1 MEFLS
6 AAVAYNQW
14 MPVSVV
20 HISDLHRD
28 AGSHITTAALLESLR
43 RDRDRYMSDGSIPK
57 PALVVVSGDI
67 VYGVTTTDYGSDA
80 RLKEQY
86 KEAHEF
92 LVRLAEAFFS
102 GDRDRVVV
110 VPGNHDISLPHVM
123 RSTEVV
129 DFPMS
134 SDARALLG
142 QQFAQD
148 GTPLRW
154 SWNDLSMRRIADVD
168 EYNRRLLPYAEF
180 YDNFYQGR
188 RAFSL
193 DPAKQFA
200 IHDFPELRLVFAAL
214 SSCHEND
221 PFNRTGRIHPEC
233 IAGATREVAEYTR
246 RGRLAIAVWHHSI
259 QGGPKVSD
267 YVDAD
272 MLQSLMDGGFVLALH
287 GHQHRPQLV
296 EHRFT
301 ADRKRNIVVLSAGT
315 LCGGPRT
322 LPSGRMRAYN
332 VLVIDPES
340 RQCAMH
346 VRDMQNADFSLP
358 VWGDAHVVEFSG
370 SSITFPLT
378 PSTARHDTLI
388 QVVAE
393 ADRLLRMGGA
403 KEAYRLVQPHI
414 DDTLARRLAVHALA
428 ELQDWNELVVVIDA
442 PTSPEEFIVLCDS
455 LYELGRR
462 DDLAKLLGSWFAM
475 NSKDLGV
482 VQSVA
487 LWRSRL
493 GGR

>member
-1 MEFLS
+1 M
-6 AAVAYNQW
+6 YNQR
-14 MPVSVV
+14 MPASVV

-28 AGSHITTAALLESLR
+28 AGSRITTSTLLESLR
-43 RDRDRYMSDGSIPK
+43 RDRNRYTSDGSIQK
-57 PALVVVSGDI
+57 PELVVVSGDI
-67 VYGVTTTDYGSDA
+67 VYGVTTTDDGSDA

-92 LVRLAEAFFS
+92 LVRLADAFLA
-102 GDRDRVVV
+102 GDRERIII
-110 VPGNHDISLPHVM
+110 VPGNHDISLPHVV

-129 DFPMS
+129 DLPVS
-134 SDARALLG
+134 SDARAFLG
-142 QQFAQD
+142 QQFVQD

-154 SWNDLSMRRIADVD
+154 SWSNLSMRRLTDVD
-168 EYNRRLLPYAEF
+168 EYNRRLSPYAEF
-180 YDNFYQGR
+180 YDNFYEGKR
-188 RAFSL
+188 TFSL
-193 DPAKQFA
+193 EPAKQFA
-200 IHDFPELRLVFAAL
+200 IHDFPELGLVFGSL

-233 IAGATREVAEYTR
+233 IAGATGRVAEYTR

-259 QGGPKVSD
+259 QGGPKESD

-287 GHQHRPQLV
+287 GHQHRPQFI

-315 LCGGPRT
+315 LCGGPGS

-332 VLVIDPES
+332 VLIIDPEA
-340 RQCAMH
+340 RQCTMH

-358 VWGDAHVVEFSG
+358 VWGDAHVAEFSG
-370 SSITFPLT
+370 SSITFPLA
-378 PSTARHDTLI
+378 PSTARQGTLI

-393 ADRLLRMGGA
+393 ADRLLRVGDA

-414 DDTLARRLAVHALA
+414 GDALARRLAVHALA
-428 ELQDWNELVVVIDA
+428 ALQDWNKIVTVIDA
-442 PTSPEEFIVLCDS
+442 PTSPEEFIVLCES

-462 DDLAKLLGSWFAM
+462 DDLAKLLESSIAKH
-475 NSKDLGV
+475 SEDLGV
-482 VQSVA
+482 IQAVA